1 MDVHNKMIDR
11 NKIHNKSKIML
22 EKSENNWPIKKNK
35 IWQSSLC
42 ERSQKIELKD
52 GKK

>member
-1 MDVHNKMIDR
+1 MAD
-11 NKIHNKSKIML
+11 SKW
-22 EKSENNWPIKKNK
+22 KTKHSQNNWPIKKNK

-52 GKK
+52 GTK

>member
-22 EKSENNWPIKKNK
+22 EKYENKWLIK
-35 IWQSSLC
+35 
-42 ERSQKIELKD
+42 
-52 GKK
+52 